1 MARCAFLLRQEIQ
14 NFSENRAAE
23 NQAKGLETYGPDF
36 TPNAQAV
43 RNGPGGNPER
53 PRKSWRLCRTPTI
66 SRAAGRCQQSPLA
79 PTGMQK
85 SSGSFLGS
93 LGYGGRWSPCRS
105 LRGRH
110 RPTLSRLH
118 PGACG
123 CTRNGCLGTLLH
135 LSRGYNVTLV
145 GGRGRVETGLRVLGS
160 LPNPPPCTPS
170 ARLCENKERKLGL
183 WGASGLERTYFI
195 KTRSPCQQIK

>member
-1 MARCAFLLRQEIQ
+1 M
-14 NFSENRAAE
+14 
-23 NQAKGLETYGPDF
+23 
-36 TPNAQAV
+36 
-43 RNGPGGNPER
+43 RNGPGENPEC
-53 PRKSWRLCRTPTI
+53 PRKSWRLCQTPNI
-66 SRAAGRCQQSPLA
+66 SRAAGQCQQSPLA
-79 PTGMQK
+79 LRGMQK
-85 SSGSFLGS
+85 NSGSFLGS
-93 LGYGGRWSPCRS
+93 LGYGSRWSPCRS
-105 LRGRH
+105 LRGH
-110 RPTLSRLH
+110 HCPTLSWLH

-170 ARLCENKERKLGL
+170 ARLRENKERKLGL

-195 KTRSPCQQIK
+195 KTRTPCQQIK